1 MTFSQLK
8 KGISNILIVLRYFSQ
23 GAEKRFSTT
32 YNNYIL
38 QLNPNIFFPVL
49 HFEKS
54 LHLKNIFY
62 DRCTQEVKVG
72 FLTSEPC
79 MHEYPHILLMLKRWW
94 EGEGRSEGRERKE
107 MCNKEKIQEWKTTD
121 KKKNLHHLEKKNQ
134 NLKPELKQWCD
145 VKMQRT
151 ITTK

>member
-62 DRCTQEVKVG
+62 DRCTQEVKV
-72 FLTSEPC
+72 
-79 MHEYPHILLMLKRWW
+79 
-94 EGEGRSEGRERKE
+94 
-107 MCNKEKIQEWKTTD
+107 
-121 KKKNLHHLEKKNQ
+121 
-134 NLKPELKQWCD
+134 
-145 VKMQRT
+145 
-151 ITTK
+151 

>member
-1 MTFSQLK
+1 MHSWVWIKHQHDIKDMRKSNYGEKNYTYCLDSFWNDFFSAE
-8 KGISNILIVLRYFSQ
+8 KGISNILIVLQYFSQ

-94 EGEGRSEGRERKE
+94 EGEGRSEGRERKR
-107 MCNKEKIQEWKTTD
+107 N
-121 KKKNLHHLEKKNQ
+121 
-134 NLKPELKQWCD
+134 
-145 VKMQRT
+145 V
-151 ITTK
+151 

>member
-62 DRCTQEVKVG
+62 DRCTQEVKVW

-79 MHEYPHILLMLKRWW
+79 MHEYPHTLLMLKRWW
-94 EGEGRSEGRERKE
+94 EGEGRSEGRERKRNVYR
-107 MCNKEKIQEWKTTD
+107 NKEKIQEWKTTD
-121 KKKNLHHLEKKNQ
+121 KKKNLHHLEKKTPRIWSLNW
-134 NLKPELKQWCD
+134 NSD
-145 VKMQRT
+145 VTSKCREP
-151 ITTK
+151 

>member
-1 MTFSQLK
+1 MHSWVWIKHQHDIKDMRKSNYGEKNYTYCLDSFWNDFFSAE
-8 KGISNILIVLRYFSQ
+8 KGISNILIVLQYFSQ

-62 DRCTQEVKVG
+62 DRCTQEVKVW

-79 MHEYPHILLMLKRWW
+79 MHEHPHILLMLKRWW
-94 EGEGRSEGRERKE
+94 EGEGRSEGRERKR
-107 MCNKEKIQEWKTTD
+107 N
-121 KKKNLHHLEKKNQ
+121 
-134 NLKPELKQWCD
+134 
-145 VKMQRT
+145 V
-151 ITTK
+151 

>member
-1 MTFSQLK
+1 MHSWVWIKHQHDIKEMRKSNYKEKNYTYCLDSFWNDFFS
-8 KGISNILIVLRYFSQ
+8 
-23 GAEKRFSTT
+23 AEKRNFKHFDSFTILKSRSWKKIFNNIQM

-62 DRCTQEVKVG
+62 DRCTQEVKVW

-79 MHEYPHILLMLKRWW
+79 MHEHPHILLMLKRWW
-94 EGEGRSEGRERKE
+94 EGEGGSEGRERKR
-107 MCNKEKIQEWKTTD
+107 N
-121 KKKNLHHLEKKNQ
+121 
-134 NLKPELKQWCD
+134 
-145 VKMQRT
+145 V
-151 ITTK
+151 